1 MNPEDGPASLC
12 ALASVRQPT
21 GPKQNSHNNILN
33 KTDCFYSLWNVPPR
47 VAHFVTGLSRF
58 RGEEPPKRIMENDMK
73 KTPGREKG
81 HNMISPWPTSHH
93 LVVIVG
99 PQVGLLTGSGVD

>member
-1 MNPEDGPASLC
+1 
-12 ALASVRQPT
+12 
-21 GPKQNSHNNILN
+21 
-33 KTDCFYSLWNVPPR
+33 
-47 VAHFVTGLSRF
+47 
-58 RGEEPPKRIMENDMK
+58 MENDMK

>member
-1 MNPEDGPASLC
+1 MFF
-12 ALASVRQPT
+12 
-21 GPKQNSHNNILN
+21 NILN

-58 RGEEPPKRIMENDMK
+58 RGEEPPRWIMENDMK
-73 KTPGREKG
+73 KTPGLEKG
-81 HNMISPWPTSHH
+81 HDIISPWPPSHH